1 MDEVGRRPGYRR
13 QAGARSPRAL
23 PVRERE
29 MALATCSCWAA
40 QRRAQPLDMSEA
52 HEVTGSQTGRADS
65 RHRRNKVTDCVDGSG
80 VQRTAV
86 RASSRTGVSVL
97 AAQAWIAAERARAL
111 P

>member
-52 HEVTGSQTGRADS
+52 HEVTGEPNGEPTETDARRRQATPSDYRCSSTAHQATSSDVRRRAG
-65 RHRRNKVTDCVDGSG
+65 N
-80 VQRTAV
+80 
-86 RASSRTGVSVL
+86 AS
-97 AAQAWIAAERARAL
+97 
-111 P
+111 